1 MSYKEKY
8 LKYKKKYLNYKNLEI
23 ENIKGG
29 YIPDT
34 IIGQKM
40 ILNASQVLKYNINCG
55 PNLSYNI
62 PNGIYNSYDSKY
74 SNYSF
79 QLRSCKEDFNGY
91 YYLTIYKK
99 STFSNVF
106 SPIMNNNLIM
116 LYINYTGN
124 IFSVYINT
132 YDYVYNLKNAIYKK
146 IGILPIQQQLMLR
159 HMILDDNHIITY
171 YNIGNSDTII
181 LYHKQSTSLNT
192 NIYPNIYPNI
202 IPNIIPNQPISIFT
216 KFPIKKS
223 YSSSSSSSSSS
234 SDSNY
239 KSRKSREKV
248 NSEPVN
254 SEKVNS
260 EKVNSE
266 TVNSETVNSETVNS
280 ETVTIASSDTVD
292 TQKVNQNYITW
303 FIFNERED
311 NFNYWEKSK
320 DNDKIENLYQEYLDT
335 IKLIKSSALS
345 TIEPKIFADYKNMK
359 LITLNIDETT
369 TNRKIKRIFLEKL
382 KISDINWLFE
392 DDNNKWKKM
401 LDSKK
406 IEELYQVFTINKSFF
421 IKNPIFFLE
430 DSTYIDL
437 KDMVLIVK
445 DTKKKI
451 KRE

>member
-34 IIGQKM
+34 LIGQKM

-79 QLRSCKEDFNGY
+79 KLRSCKEDFNGY

-132 YDYVYNLKNAIYKK
+132 YDYVYNLKKAIYKK
-146 IGILPIQQQLMLR
+146 IGILPIQQQLMFR
-159 HMILDDNHIITY
+159 HIILDDNHIITY
-171 YNIGNSDTII
+171 YNIVNSDTII
-181 LYHKQSTSLNT
+181 LYHKQSTLLNT
-192 NIYPNIYPNI
+192 NIY
-202 IPNIIPNQPISIFT
+202 PNIIPNQPISIFT

-234 SDSNY
+234 DSNY

-248 NSEPVN
+248 NSETVN
-254 SEKVNS
+254 SEKVNTEKVNS
-260 EKVNSE
+260 ETVYTEKVNSE
-266 TVNSETVNSETVNS
+266 TVNTETT
-280 ETVTIASSDTVD
+280 TIASSDTTD
-292 TQKVNQNYITW
+292 TQKINPNYITW

-320 DNDKIENLYQEYLDT
+320 DNDKIEKSYQEYLEIT
-335 IKLIKSSALS
+335 RLIKSSALS

-392 DDNNKWKKM
+392 DDDKKWKKM

-430 DSTYIDL
+430 DNTYIDL